1 MAAIYPSDV
10 PWEQQVLRAWPEL
23 DPLAPFRLP
32 GEAARGY
39 DPEAL
44 AAAWRVLAP
53 RLRAQAW
60 REREIA
66 QYLFQNLRDWAARMP
81 ALEGLG
87 VARRPLALL
96 SPLEQIEWTGG
107 SPTQALRHLREV
119 SRRFAADEPRDTA
132 LMGVLF
138 FQGEPPGGDQLAAAG
153 AGPFIG
159 LDSPVLPLESLGHAS
174 VVPLVAETSQPFG
187 LLGGGPAPAGA
198 AAAIVLQ
205 SGLPIEG
212 HHASGYANPGTL
224 TAIADADL
232 GGPRRE
238 AVLVSAQHVIGDPN
252 NPVTHTG
259 QRIAEVVESDSG
271 LDAAIARLDDPTL
284 VDKHISGL
292 GLAPAAPVLPTT
304 GLPVQFSGGASGVQY
319 GQHVD
324 VVYRT
329 APWQY
334 SVGAG
339 SCFEAQAYAQ
349 PGDSGALLLTGH
361 GAQSPIDPVLAAQN
375 PALASQY
382 TAAMLGLLLAG
393 PQLPPA
399 PGTTARIIARPIV
412 DVGSRFKLAWRLGP

>member
-1 MAAIYPSDV
+1 MAAIFPSDAQ
-10 PWEQQVLRAWPEL
+10 WEQQVLRAWPEL
-23 DPLAPFRLP
+23 DPLAPFRLS
-32 GEAARGY
+32 GEAASGY

-44 AAAWRVLAP
+44 AAAWRALAP

-66 QYLFQNLRDWAARMP
+66 QYLFRNLRDWAARL
-81 ALEGLG
+81 AGLEGVG
-87 VARRPLALL
+87 VARRPLDLL
-96 SPLEQIEWTGG
+96 SPLEQIEWPGNSLG
-107 SPTQALRHLREV
+107 ALRYLREV
-119 SRRFAADEPRDTA
+119 SRRFAAGEPRDTA

-153 AGPFIG
+153 AGPFIDLG
-159 LDSPVLPLESLGHAS
+159 SQVLPLEALGHAS

-187 LLGGGPAPAGA
+187 LLGGGPAPAG

-232 GGPRRE
+232 GSSQRE
-238 AVLVSAQHVIGDPN
+238 TVLVSAQHVIGDPN
-252 NPVTHTG
+252 NPVKHTG
-259 QRIAEVVESDSG
+259 QRIAEVVDSDSG

-304 GLPVQFSGGASGVQY
+304 GLPVQFSAGVSGVQY

-339 SCFEAQAYAQ
+339 SCFEARAYAQ

-361 GAQSPIDPVLAAQN
+361 GAQSPIDPALAAQN

-412 DVGSRFKLAWRLGP
+412 AVGSRFKLAWRLGP